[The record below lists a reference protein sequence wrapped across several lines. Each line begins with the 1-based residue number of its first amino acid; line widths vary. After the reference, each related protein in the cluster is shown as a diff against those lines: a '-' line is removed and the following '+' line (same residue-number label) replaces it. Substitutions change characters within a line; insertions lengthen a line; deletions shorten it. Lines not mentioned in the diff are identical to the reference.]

1 MGVVVRAG
9 GIVTVLGGVPTAF
22 VPCVTATSACC
33 GRDWLSRWSEAGCG
47 WSRWRGR

>member
-9 GIVTVLGGVPTAF
+9 GIVTVLGGVP
-22 VPCVTATSACC
+22 
-33 GRDWLSRWSEAGCG
+33 GRNPLRHRDFRLLWTGLAVSLVGSGPG